1 MGRVSVILRACE
13 IETLYLS
20 LPWPFSEKIDDE
32 KRDRKIIREIT
43 AEPVECT
50 FFDILKIRL
59 SFYSVSK
66 MEIIL
71 KRVRNSN
78 RKIQS
83 EFDFPDSSLNGKT
96 ISMSTRM
103 VVTVARTGAIELYK
117 VDR

>member
-1 MGRVSVILRACE
+1 
-13 IETLYLS
+13 
-20 LPWPFSEKIDDE
+20 
-32 KRDRKIIREIT
+32 
-43 AEPVECT
+43 
-50 FFDILKIRL
+50 
-59 SFYSVSK
+59 

-78 RKIQS
+78 LKIQS